1 MPAPLSLVLDLPP
14 GDIPRFKR
22 HPLIRGLTTGRPV
35 TRRSRT
41 VYYDTV
47 DLALRQRR
55 LSVHVDRAAPAALAA
70 PAADGAPPEARMS
83 PRDETL
89 DIGQVM
95 DPHVRDALSE
105 LPPDRTLQA
114 VFDRTVERTTRLLK
128 PSEDSRIRLELEVG
142 TLRSAAGE
150 LPIARVD
157 LGLESGSPQRLF
169 DLVREL
175 RRSLPLRLSTQT
187 DAERG
192 YTLLAGAGPK
202 AFRAA
207 PVEIDPEMTV
217 DAALDRVIRACLDHL
232 IGNEPAACEARL
244 AEGVHQMRVAMRRLR
259 SALSLF
265 RKVLP
270 EVQDRWIRD
279 ETKWLAGVLGE
290 ARDWD
295 VFLAE
300 TVAPAAEAFPD
311 QAAGFG
317 RLRQLVEEERVE
329 AYDRMLAALRSERY
343 AVLLVEL
350 RAWLEAAGWRD
361 QQVSEHSADLF
372 LPIGH
377 VAGRLIETRRR
388 KALKRGPDLAEL
400 SPPVRHEARKDVK
413 KLRYAFEFFHNLY
426 SGKKVKRFSR
436 DLMRLQ
442 EGLGRLNDV
451 ETARRLL
458 SRLAARPDGNHPDV
472 VLVAGLVTGWHA
484 GLAER
489 RVRKLDKAWTRL
501 HEQKPFWIG

>member
-1 MPAPLSLVLDLPP
+1 MPAPLSLMLDIAP
-14 GDIPRFKR
+14 DDVPRLKR
-22 HPLIRGLTTGRPV
+22 HPLIRGVAGGRPV
-35 TRRSRT
+35 TRRTRT
-41 VYYDTV
+41 IYYDTV

-55 LSVHVDRAAPAALAA
+55 LSVRVDRAPAGADGEAA
-70 PAADGAPPEARMS
+70 PF
-83 PRDETL
+83 ETL
-89 DIGQVM
+89 NGQRDDTLDVGQVV
-95 DPHVRDALSE
+95 DPQVRDALAE

-114 VFDRTVERTTRLLK
+114 VFDSTIERTTRLLR

-142 TLRSAAGE
+142 KLRGAAGE

-157 LGLESGSPQRLF
+157 IGLEAGTPQRLF

-175 RRSLPLRLSTQT
+175 QRSVPLRLSTQT

-192 YTLLAGAGPK
+192 YALVAGAEPR
-202 AFRAA
+202 AFRPALL
-207 PVEIDPEMTV
+207 EIDPEMTV
-217 DAALDRVIRACLDHL
+217 DAALERVIRTCLDHL
-232 IGNEPAACEARL
+232 IGNEPAVREARF

-270 EVQDRWIRD
+270 EAQDRWIRD
-279 ETKWLAGVLGE
+279 ETKWLAAILGE

-300 TVAPAAEAFPD
+300 TVSPAAEAFAD
-311 QAAGFG
+311 QSAGFA
-317 RLRQLVEEERVE
+317 RLRALAEAERVE
-329 AYDRMLAALRSERY
+329 AYERMLAALRSERY
-343 AVLLVEL
+343 AALLVEL
-350 RAWLEAAGWRD
+350 RAWLEASGWRE

-377 VAGRLIETRRR
+377 VAGRLIEARRR
-388 KALKRGPDLAEL
+388 KALKRGPDLTAL
-400 SPPVRHEARKDVK
+400 SPPARHDARKDVK

-426 SGKKVKRFSR
+426 SGKKVKHFAR

-458 SRLAARPDGNHPDV
+458 SRVAAREDGRHPDA
-472 VLVAGLVTGWHA
+472 VLAAGLVTGWHA

-501 HEQKPFWIG
+501 HDQKPFWIA